1 MLLIATPLLLGDFLI
16 RLICFAVLFPYVSLQ
31 VNNIKIESMHV
42 TVIVPTYGNR
52 KSIFRLLD
60 SLKLQTYKDFHVL
73 LIYKENEGKK
83 EILEGI
89 KDCSGVEIE
98 IITQRKGRFEEALN
112 IAYSKADGEL
122 GLNTDDDAH
131 AEKNWIEEH
140 VRFHRKH
147 GKAGIATGKV
157 IEEGEDS
164 FLSKFLN
171 EQKWRM
177 NKHTIIDRPINE
189 RFGDYGMYI
198 GRSGMLVDTGR
209 KKDGM
214 RTFKMH
220 GVNMSWKRDALES
233 FKLPCY
239 TKAGGRNEAAAALEV
254 LKRGYEPIW
263 FNNGIIY
270 HPRQESDSR
279 STSIASIPKVLT
291 AESVL
296 FSYYVSR
303 YTDYSVRIDTLKRRA
318 TIDDLMARLVTVGNN
333 NGYSLGLGIALEAI
347 KEGWKPERVR
357 LKLIESLN

>member
-1 MLLIATPLLLGDFLI
+1 M
-16 RLICFAVLFPYVSLQ
+16 
-31 VNNIKIESMHV
+31 ESMHV

-73 LIYKENEGKK
+73 LVYKEKEGKGD
-83 EILEGI
+83 ILDGI
-89 KDCSGVEIE
+89 KDYREAEIE
-98 IITQRKGRFEEALN
+98 LITQRKGRFEEALN
-112 IAYSKADGEL
+112 IAYGKADGEL

-147 GKAGIATGKV
+147 EKAGIATGKV
-157 IEEGEDS
+157 IEEGKDS

-171 EQKWRM
+171 GQKWRM
-177 NKHTIIDRPINE
+177 NKHTIIDRPIDTKFN
-189 RFGDYGMYI
+189 DYGMYI

-209 KKDGM
+209 KTYGM

-220 GVNMSWKRDALES
+220 GVNMSWKREALEG

-254 LKRGYEPIW
+254 LKRGYEPVW
-263 FNNGIIY
+263 FNNGITY

-279 STSIASIPKVLT
+279 STSIASIPKALT

-296 FSYYVSR
+296 FSYYVSI
-303 YTDYSVRIDTLKRRA
+303 YTDYSVRTDILKLRA
-318 TIDDLMARLVTVGNN
+318 TIDDLMARFMTIGKN
-333 NGYSLGLGIALEAI
+333 NGYDLGLSIALEAI
-347 KEGWKPERVR
+347 ENEWEPERVR
-357 LKLIESLN
+357 LKLIERLNGM